1 MQEGRFYGG
10 LSEFELAE
18 RCSVAQQSCD
28 VPKNI
33 NQLIESD
40 LAVVHGP
47 IIYLYDIHLRYLQ
60 SIP

>member
-28 VPKNI
+28 CTQKYQI
-33 NQLIESD
+33 SD
-40 LAVVHGP
+40 
-47 IIYLYDIHLRYLQ
+47 
-60 SIP
+60 